1 MTDTDIRRNV
11 QAVPELP
18 EVEAFVRAQ
27 HERLVG
33 YVVDSVPVK
42 HFATVKT
49 IDPPVGAL
57 VGREV
62 TGLRRRAKRLLLD
75 VDEGLTVVIHPMG
88 GGKLSMLD
96 KHPKSSVFALAFD
109 SGLELSLSE
118 PGSKRR
124 AAVWIVDAAGLEQLF
139 EGTGPE
145 PLDPSFTV
153 DVLRGRLEA
162 RPGQLHA
169 WLRDQRAVAGIG
181 RAFANEI
188 LWTAQLSPFARTAT
202 LSDAD
207 VVRLH
212 EAITGVLSDAVERL
226 VPLSKD
232 GLASHSKRGHAV
244 HDKLGQPC
252 PRCGDEIRRVSFEEH
267 TVYYCARCQTG
278 GRVLADRRLSRLL
291 RD

>member
-1 MTDTDIRRNV
+1 
-11 QAVPELP
+11 VPELP
-18 EVEAFVRAQ
+18 EVEAFVVAQ
-27 HERLVG
+27 RDRLAGHAV
-33 YVVDSVPVK
+33 SAVPVK

-49 IDPPVGAL
+49 IDPPVDAL
-57 VGREV
+57 AGRSV
-62 TGLRRRAKRLLLD
+62 TGLGRRAKRLLLQ
-75 VDEGLTVVIHPMG
+75 VEGDLTVVIHPMG
-88 GGKLSMLD
+88 GGRLGVSD
-96 KHPKSSVFALAFD
+96 KHPKSTVFAVAFD
-109 SGLELSLSE
+109 NGLELALSE

-124 AAVWIVDAAGLEQLF
+124 AAVWLVDAAGVDALF
-139 EGTGPE
+139 DGTGPE
-145 PLDPSFTV
+145 PLDPAFTV
-153 DVLRGRLEA
+153 EVLRERLEA

-169 WLRDQRAVAGIG
+169 WLRDQRAIAGIG

-202 LSDAD
+202 LGEPEIA
-207 VVRLH
+207 RLH
-212 EAITGVLSDAVERL
+212 EAIVGVLSDAVERL

-232 GLASHSKRGHAV
+232 GLVAHAKRGHAV